1 MNKRKPLQ
9 PILTQDNDNTLL
21 TNEPTKQK
29 FTSKTNG
36 ISNSNQNKISP
47 HVFLNEDDYNA
58 YWNQCEKLKNLQN
71 ALNQTNSI
79 NSNIEEE
86 LNRLSNVEDK
96 LSDQIALNQQLYD
109 IYIKCRDQES

>member
-1 MNKRKPLQ
+1 MSKRKPLE
-9 PILTQDNDNTLL
+9 PILTHENDNALL
-21 TNEPTKQK
+21 TNESIKQK
-29 FTSKTNG
+29 LTSKSNG
-36 ISNSNQNKISP
+36 KSDSNQNKINP

-58 YWNQCEKLKNLQN
+58 FWNQYEKLKNLQN

-79 NSNIEEE
+79 NLNIEEE